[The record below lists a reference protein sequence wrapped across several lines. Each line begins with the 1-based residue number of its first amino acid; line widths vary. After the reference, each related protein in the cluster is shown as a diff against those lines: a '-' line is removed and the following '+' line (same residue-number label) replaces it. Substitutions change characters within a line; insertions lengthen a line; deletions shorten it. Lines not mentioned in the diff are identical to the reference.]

1 MTETTTEPVAHP
13 ATTQPPPQSTTQ
25 PANETQSPSS
35 EGELAHTPG
44 GIPVLPLTLAG
55 TNGAVGAVSTVALV
69 GGGPIALAVAAG
81 GAGVLGT
88 TAAIRARR
96 RTTTNANGGGRG
108 SAGSGHRRNP
118 SRTSASRSG
127 GGSGLFSGGRGRGRG
142 SGGKSRTGN
151 STGSSGLRS
160 GGRGGTGRH
169 SGGPRPTPRPNAAR
183 SGVSRSGAS
192 GTGAGRLGQV
202 RALRN
207 TNRRQSPTRT
217 AARQQ
222 NTAARRHV
230 ADARRDARANNRANK
245 AASLGLLGRAGGWAA
260 GKAAAGSRALVNKAR
275 AARDRATGAQVA
287 AKRDQVRK
295 APARRKARWGL
306 LKSAAR
312 FQGRRLLAALASG
325 AAGVLG
331 CLTTPIGKKLGWR
344 ALIHPGRRLYS
355 RLVAA
360 ARAKR
365 AARDEQIRAT
375 RAAEEAAAD
384 SNPQEIG
391 DRVERPASLIP
402 TILSAA
408 QEAISVSGFKFEE
421 AAAEMENAARTYDP
435 AGNMEV
441 LAMIDNLPTAMLSI
455 ANTFRILAERSDEEF
470 AFEKD
475 VAAGFDDIHRTL
487 LNAVDAAETLVP
499 LFRQVHEQDI
509 ARHEEPRNGTEAEK
523 GWNV

>member
-13 ATTQPPPQSTTQ
+13 ATTQPPPEPTTPPAGQ
-25 PANETQSPSS
+25 PQTPSA
-35 EGELAHTPG
+35 ERELAHTAG

-69 GGGPIALAVAAG
+69 GGPIALAVAAG
-81 GAGVLGT
+81 GAAVVGT

-96 RTTTNANGGGRG
+96 RATGTGGGRG
-108 SAGSGHRRNP
+108 SASSGHRRNA

-151 STGSSGLRS
+151 GTGGLGLRS
-160 GGRGGTGRH
+160 GGRGGASRH
-169 SGGPRPTPRPNAAR
+169 SGGGRPTSRPAT
-183 SGVSRSGAS
+183 SRSGAS
-192 GTGAGRLGQV
+192 RSAASGTGGGRLGQV

-207 TNRRQSPTRT
+207 SSRKQSPTRA

-222 NTAARRHV
+222 NTAARRQI
-230 ADARRDARANNRANK
+230 ADARRNARATNRANK
-245 AASLGLLGRAGGWAA
+245 AAGSRGLLGRAGGWAA

-312 FQGRRLLAALASG
+312 FQGRRLLAALAGG

-344 ALIHPGRRLYS
+344 ALMHPGRRLYA
-355 RLVAA
+355 RLVAT
-360 ARAKR
+360 ARAKQ

-384 SNPQEIG
+384 CAQQEIG
-391 DRVERPASLIP
+391 DRVQRPASLIP
-402 TILSAA
+402 TFLSAV

-435 AGNMEV
+435 DGNMEV

-499 LFRQVHEQDI
+499 LFRRVHEQDI

>member
-13 ATTQPPPQSTTQ
+13 ATTPPPPTNPPDQAHT
-25 PANETQSPSS
+25 PSG
-35 EGELAHTPG
+35 ERELAHTPG

-55 TNGAVGAVSTVALV
+55 TNGAVSAVSTVALV
-69 GGGPIALAVAAG
+69 GGGPVALAVAAG
-81 GAGVLGT
+81 GATVLST
-88 TAAIRARR
+88 VTAVRTHRR
-96 RTTTNANGGGRG
+96 RTAANGRVSG
-108 SAGSGHRRNP
+108 GSGTRRSP
-118 SRTSASRSG
+118 SRASASRSG

-151 STGSSGLRS
+151 GTTGLGLRS
-160 GGRGGTGRH
+160 GGRGGAGRH
-169 SGGPRPTPRPNAAR
+169 GGSGRPTSRPA
-183 SGVSRSGAS
+183 SSRSGAS
-192 GTGAGRLGQV
+192 RSVASGGGNGRLGQV
-202 RALRN
+202 RALHNSSRK
-207 TNRRQSPTRT
+207 QSPTR
-217 AARQQ
+217 AADRQQ
-222 NTAARRHV
+222 TTAARRQV
-230 ADARRDARANNRANK
+230 ADARRDARATNRATK
-245 AASLGLLGRAGGWAA
+245 AAGSRDLLGRGGGWTA

-312 FQGRRLLAALASG
+312 FQGRRLLAALAGG

-331 CLTTPIGKKLGWR
+331 CLTTPLGKKLGWR
-344 ALIHPGRRLYS
+344 ALIHPGRRLYA

-384 SNPQEIG
+384 ATPQEIG
-391 DRVERPASLIP
+391 DRVQRPASLVP
-402 TILSAA
+402 TILSAV
-408 QEAISVSGFKFEE
+408 QEATSVSGFKFEE

-435 AGNMEV
+435 DGNMEV

-475 VAAGFDDIHRTL
+475 VASGFDDIHRTL

-499 LFRQVHEQDI
+499 LFRRVHEQDI